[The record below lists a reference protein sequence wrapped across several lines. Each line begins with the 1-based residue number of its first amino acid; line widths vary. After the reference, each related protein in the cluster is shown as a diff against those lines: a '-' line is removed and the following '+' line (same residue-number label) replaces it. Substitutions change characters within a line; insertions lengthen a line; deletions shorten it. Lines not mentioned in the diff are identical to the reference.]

1 MLRVNESKLRKGR
14 IMDYESLDQKFVVN
28 KMEYVDGEWWALG
41 DANYDGSC
49 SDFYT
54 MFRNLWEAR
63 RYIFEQGS

>member
-1 MLRVNESKLRKGR
+1 
-14 IMDYESLDQKFVVN
+14 MDYESLDQKFVVN
-28 KMEYVDGEWWALG
+28 KMKYVDGEWWALG

-54 MFRNLWEAR
+54 MFRHLWEAR

>member
-1 MLRVNESKLRKGR
+1 
-14 IMDYESLDQKFVVN
+14 MDYESLDQKFVVN

-41 DANYDGSC
+41 NANYDGSC

>member
-14 IMDYESLDQKFVVN
+14 LYDYESLDAKFAVH
-28 KMEYVDGEWWALG
+28 KMEYVDGLWWTVG
-41 DANYDGSC
+41 DANEDGSC
-49 SDFYT
+49 GDFYA